1 MLNGVSNIKHKVVA
15 EMENIKRY
23 HIEFLEKSRK
33 KIRNGDVFVVKIKDH
48 DLYFYGKVIDAKA
61 KLGNFADAIFI
72 YLYKTPTTEINIPE
86 NMDESDIMTILFN
99 NNGGWRE
106 GFFKTICNI
115 PVRKEELNI
124 DYGFRSPNHGCFIT
138 KEEVEKYSYNH
149 DILYLDDGRVLAVAY
164 VDAYNNIRDHI
175 PKITNRYMLGFFSAI
190 SWKISEYVHNNPEL
204 KKKYGLE

>member
-1 MLNGVSNIKHKVVA
+1 MS
-15 EMENIKRY
+15 EIKRY

-72 YLYKTPTTEINIPE
+72 YLYQTPTTEINIPE
-86 NMDESDIMTILFN
+86 NMDENDVMMIFLISND
-99 NNGGWRE
+99 GWRD
-106 GFFKTICNI
+106 GVFKTICNI
-115 PVRKEELNI
+115 TVREEELNI
-124 DYGFRSPNHGCFIT
+124 DYGFESPNAGAIIT
-138 KEEVEKYSYNH
+138 KEEIEKYSYNH

-190 SWKISEYVHNNPEL
+190 SWEISEYLHNNPDL